1 MPEWLKDAVF
11 YEIYP
16 QSFYDSNGDGIGDI
30 PGIEEK
36 LDYVKS
42 LGCNAIWMNPCF
54 DSPFMDAGYDVRDYK
69 KVAPRYGTNEDLIRL
84 FRTAHEK
91 GIRIILDLVP
101 GHTSDQHEWFLS
113 SKDPDQDAYKNRY
126 VWTDSV
132 WNAPPE
138 YKWERGLADRDGSYM
153 VNFFSSQP
161 ALNYGF
167 HEITHPEWQL
177 PVDHPDCRATVEAVK
192 DVMRFWLDRGA
203 DGFRVDMADSLV
215 KNDDEKKSATSAI
228 WREIRKLLD
237 EEYPEAAFISEWSCP
252 DLSLNAGFHADFV
265 LEHGDNWYHVLC
277 RSGAWGPEGYDPVF
291 QADGQADVTR
301 NLPKLL
307 RELQNAQG
315 KGYLS
320 FITCNHDTPR
330 LSALLKP
337 EEIRLAS
344 AFLLLM
350 PGVPFV
356 YYGDEIGMRYQ
367 EGLRSKEGGYQRT
380 GSRTPMQW
388 APGVNLGFST
398 AAAEELYLPVDP
410 APDAPTVAEEEKDPA
425 TLLYLFRRVL
435 AFRKKH
441 EELHADGLLTPVF
454 VENGKYPFVF
464 RRGHFLIAVNP
475 TLKECTAEA
484 KGLSKGT
491 LALLVEGRPGDAMP
505 TVELSDGKLTLGP
518 QVLAVFEKQTF
529 QAPES

>member
-1 MPEWLKDAVF
+1 MPGWLKDAVF

-30 PGIEEK
+30 LGIEEK
-36 LDYVKS
+36 LDYVKG
-42 LGCNAIWMNPCF
+42 LGCNAIWLNPCF

-69 KVAPRYGTNEDLIRL
+69 KVAPRYGTNEDLERL
-84 FRTAHEK
+84 FLKAHEK
-91 GIRIILDLVP
+91 GMHIILDLVP

-167 HEITHPEWQL
+167 KEITHPEWQL
-177 PVDHPDCRATVEAVK
+177 PTDHPDCKKTVEAVK
-192 DVMRFWLDRGA
+192 DVMRFWLSRGA

-215 KNDDEKKSATSAI
+215 KNDDDRKSATSAI
-228 WREIRKLLD
+228 WREIREMLD
-237 EEYPEAAFISEWSCP
+237 REYPEAAFISEWSNP
-252 DLSLNAGFHADFV
+252 DLSLKAGFHADFQ
-265 LEHGDNWYHVLC
+265 LDHGDNWYHTLC
-277 RSGAWGPEGYDPVF
+277 RAGLWGEEGPKAPVFSPEGN
-291 QADGQADVTR
+291 GDVTHYLDR
-301 NLPKLL
+301 FL
-307 RELQNAQG
+307 REQKNAEG
-315 KGYLS
+315 RGYLS

-330 LSALLKP
+330 LSATLTP
-337 EEIRLAS
+337 EERRLAS

-350 PGVPFV
+350 PGAPFV

-367 EGLRSKEGGYQRT
+367 DGLRSKEGGYQRT

-388 APGVNLGFST
+388 APGKNLGFST
-398 AAAEELYLPVDP
+398 AAAEDLYLPVDP
-410 APDAPTVAEEEKDPA
+410 LPDAPTVEAEEKDPDSM
-425 TLLYLFRRVL
+425 LYLFRRVL

-441 EELHADGLLTPVF
+441 EELHADGALTPVCA
-454 VENGKYPFVF
+454 EKGKYPFVF
-464 RRGHFLIAVNP
+464 RRDRFLICVNP
-475 TLKECTAEA
+475 TLTLREAEVNA
-484 KGLSKGT
+484 ELKGT
-491 LALLVEGRPGDAMP
+491 LALLVEGKPGKDMP
-505 TVELSDGKLTLGP
+505 AVCLAEGKITLGP
-518 QVLAVFEKQTF
+518 EVLAVFEIK
-529 QAPES
+529 